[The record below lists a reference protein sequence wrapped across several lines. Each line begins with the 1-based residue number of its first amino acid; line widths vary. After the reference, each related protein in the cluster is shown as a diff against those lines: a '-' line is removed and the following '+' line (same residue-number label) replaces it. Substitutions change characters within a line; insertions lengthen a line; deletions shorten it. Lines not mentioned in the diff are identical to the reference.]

1 MKLFDITDRVAIVTG
16 SSRGIGYAVAEAFI
30 EAGARVAISSRN
42 QAHCDDAADRL
53 SKQFG
58 PGKAFPCAADL
69 ADRGSLEHLVAA
81 TRAEFGPIDILV
93 CNAATNP
100 HFGTTST
107 ISDKDF
113 RSTLEDNILA
123 NHWLVQMC
131 VPDMIAREDGAIVLI
146 SSVGSTTGSLM
157 TGVYN
162 MAKAAL
168 EQMAR
173 NLALEY
179 GPFNI
184 RVNGIAP
191 GSTRTEFAKPLW
203 ENPESEKKLIDA
215 TVLKRIA
222 DPREIAGPVL
232 MMASPAGSFTTGQ
245 TLLVDGGRLAW
256 RS

>member
-1 MKLFDITDRVAIVTG
+1 MNLFDLTGRVAIVTG
-16 SSRGIGYAVAEAFI
+16 SSRGIGFAIAEAFV
-30 EAGARVAISSRN
+30 EAGARVAISSRD

-53 SKQFG
+53 NGRYG

-69 ADRGSLEHLVAA
+69 ADKASLQRLVDA
-81 TRAEFGPIDILV
+81 TRAELGPIGILV

-100 HFGTTST
+100 HFGTTAT
-107 ISDKDF
+107 ISDQHF

-131 VPDMIAREDGAIVLI
+131 VPDMMAAKDGAIVLI

-179 GPFNI
+179 GPHNI

-203 ENPESEKKLIDA
+203 ADPENEKRLIDA

-222 DPREIAGPVL
+222 EPRELAGPVL

>member
-1 MKLFDITDRVAIVTG
+1 MKLFDLTSQVAIVTG
-16 SSRGIGYAVAEAFI
+16 SSRGIGLAVAEAFI

-42 QAHCDDAADRL
+42 LAHCTEATERL
-53 SKQFG
+53 NNQYG

-69 ADRGSLEHLVAA
+69 ADKSSLERLVTE
-81 TRAEFGPIDILV
+81 TRAVLGPINILV

-100 HFGTTST
+100 HFGTTAT
-107 ISDKDF
+107 ISDQDF

-131 VPDMIAREDGAIVLI
+131 VPDMIARKNGAIVLI

-179 GPFNI
+179 GPSNI

-203 ENPESEKKLIDA
+203 DDPEKAKKLIDA
-215 TVLKRIA
+215 TVLGRIA

-232 MMASPAGSFTTGQ
+232 MMASQAGSFTTGQ